1 MKVTKNKRGS
11 NNWGPAEIRELM
23 SFIPEQSAQGV
34 PWEERA
40 HLWKARFG
48 TTRSG
53 ASLRAQF
60 TRIKNGWYPQNVMRL
75 LSEGVTSDF
84 IEITNPTENRRH
96 SISFTPETASEA
108 YQSVRKEKASV
119 SSTPNSFEP
128 SRAATPVCLSSP
140 PSCQSTTPSCTNV
153 PSSLVSQ
160 LLVSC
165 LKFCIVIATATPKKP
180 TTSLSHIRYKV
191 QKTHRKVPPVDGNGR
206 Q

>member
-11 NNWGPAEIRELM
+11 KNWGPAEIRELM
-23 SFIPEQSAQGV
+23 SFIPEQSARGV

-60 TRIKNGWYPQNVMRL
+60 TRIKNGWYPKNVMCR
-75 LSEGVTSDF
+75 LSEGVTSGF

-108 YQSVRKEKASV
+108 YQSGRNTRVPLLPSILSEYNPIMHQCAIV
-119 SSTPNSFEP
+119 SRQP
-128 SRAATPVCLSSP
+128 AAGFMPQVL
-140 PSCQSTTPSCTNV
+140 
-153 PSSLVSQ
+153 
-160 LLVSC
+160 
-165 LKFCIVIATATPKKP
+165 
-180 TTSLSHIRYKV
+180 HRYGNRDSEEANYFPF
-191 QKTHRKVPPVDGNGR
+191 TH
-206 Q
+206 

>member
-11 NNWGPAEIRELM
+11 KNWGPAEIRELM

-96 SISFTPETASEA
+96 SIPFTPETASEA
-108 YQSVRKEKASV
+108 YQSVKKGKASV
-119 SSTPNSFEP
+119 CSTPNSFEP

-140 PSCQSTTPSCTNV
+140 PSCQSTTQSCTNM
-153 PSSLVSQ
+153 PSSIVSQ

-165 LKFCIVIATATPKKP
+165 LKFCRSTARSPP
-180 TTSLSHIRYKV
+180 T
-191 QKTHRKVPPVDGNGR
+191 
-206 Q
+206 